1 MQGTHLYA
9 PPEWLEVGEYRG
21 EQATVWSLGVL
32 AFVMLQVGDTSKC
45 HVSSCWCVVIIIRMI
60 MLMLQGDLPFPS
72 VKDIVAG
79 SYRFRKNCSAGK
91 YKI

>member
-1 MQGTHLYA
+1 MFKLTIREDATSTVQGTHLYA

-45 HVSSCWCVVIIIRMI
+45 HVSSC
-60 MLMLQGDLPFPS
+60 
-72 VKDIVAG
+72 
-79 SYRFRKNCSAGK
+79 
-91 YKI
+91 

>member
-45 HVSSCWCVVIIIRMI
+45 HVSSC
-60 MLMLQGDLPFPS
+60 
-72 VKDIVAG
+72 
-79 SYRFRKNCSAGK
+79 
-91 YKI
+91 

>member
-32 AFVMLQVGDTSKC
+32 AFVMLQVGHIKLL
-45 HVSSCWCVVIIIRMI
+45 V
-60 MLMLQGDLPFPS
+60 
-72 VKDIVAG
+72 
-79 SYRFRKNCSAGK
+79 CSNNYNNNNVDASG
-91 YKI
+91 